1 MVSSTTDATAA
12 IAVNRFGLGKRA
24 SETLPSDPRNWLLEQ
39 IGQYNPQSPAFTSL
53 QSTRDIASSYAADRE
68 KLQAVDGDEKIA
80 LRKELNKAARLLY
93 RSEIEAR
100 GLTALQTPTPFAEAL
115 VHFWSNHFAV
125 SADNP
130 AMLSLAGV
138 FEREAIRPHI
148 MGRFTDLL
156 FAVEQHPAMLIY
168 LDQVRSAGPDSPL
181 ATRAQRR
188 NAGKLP
194 GINENLAREIMELHT
209 VGVGSGY
216 SQKDVTE
223 FAYALTGWSAG
234 RMGGKADASQAGV
247 FQYRPG
253 LHQPGDRLI
262 RHRVYGAT
270 GEDQAGAVLKDLA
283 SDPATARHIATKL
296 CRHFMADVPPQAA
309 VKRVAKAFL
318 VSGGDLPAVYK
329 ALVQS
334 PEAWSAEPAKM
345 KTPWEWL
352 TSAMRGLDYQ
362 DLGKANF
369 SNLLNQLGQPVWLPR
384 SPAGYDDIT
393 ASWLAPDALVRRV
406 EVAQRLAARSDRSLK
421 PGELASNL
429 LSGSLT
435 GTTAMEISRAETAQT
450 GIALLLV
457 SPDFQRR

>member
-1 MVSSTTDATAA
+1 MGTTPTDATAA

-24 SETLPSDPRNWLLEQ
+24 SEPLPSDPQHWLLDQ
-39 IGQYNPQSPAFTSL
+39 IGQYTAQPPAFAAM
-53 QSTRDIASSYAADRE
+53 QATRDIATNYANDRE
-68 KLQAVDGDEKIA
+68 KLQTLDGDAKIA
-80 LRKELNKAARLLY
+80 LRQELNKAARLLY
-93 RSEIEAR
+93 RSEIDAR
-100 GLTALQTPTPFAEAL
+100 GLNALQTTTPFMEAL

-130 AMLSLAGV
+130 PMLSLAGA

-148 MGRFTDLL
+148 TGRFADLL

-168 LDQVRSAGPDSPL
+168 LDQIRSAGPDSPL
-181 ATRAQRR
+181 ANRARKR
-188 NAGKLP
+188 NADRLP

-216 SQKDVTE
+216 TQKDVTE
-223 FAYALTGWSAG
+223 FALALTGWSAG
-234 RMGGKADASQAGV
+234 GMGGKADTSEAGI

-262 RHRVYGAT
+262 RRRVYGPS

-296 CRHFMADVPPQAA
+296 CRHFISDTPSKTA
-309 VKRVAKAFL
+309 VDRVSKAFL
-318 VSGGDLPAVYK
+318 TSGGDLPTVYR
-329 ALVQS
+329 ALVEA
-334 PEAWSAEPAKM
+334 PEAWATQASKI

-352 TSAMRGLDYQ
+352 VSAMRGLDYP
-362 DLGKANF
+362 DLGKASF

-384 SPAGYDDIT
+384 SPAGYDDIA

-406 EVAQRLAARSDRSLK
+406 EVSQRLAAKADRSLK
-421 PGELASNL
+421 PDELASNL
-429 LSGSLT
+429 LGNTLT
-435 GTTAMEISRAETAQT
+435 STTATEINRAESIQT

>member
-1 MVSSTTDATAA
+1 MVTTTPDATAA

-24 SETLPSDPRNWLLEQ
+24 SEPFPAEPRRWLLDQ
-39 IGQYNPQSPAFTSL
+39 IAEYEPHPSAFTQL
-53 QSTRDIASSYAADRE
+53 QTTPEIATNYADDRQ
-68 KLQAVDGDEKIA
+68 KLQALAGDERIA
-80 LRKELNKAARLLY
+80 LQQELNKAARLLY

-100 GLTALQTPTPFAEAL
+100 GLNALQTPTPFMEAL

-130 AMLSLAGV
+130 PMLSLAGA

-148 MGRFTDLL
+148 TGHFTDLL

-168 LDQVRSAGPDSPL
+168 LDQIRSAGPDSPL
-181 ATRAQRR
+181 AARAKRR
-188 NAGKLP
+188 NADKLP

-216 SQKDVTE
+216 TQKDVTE
-223 FAYALTGWSAG
+223 FALALTGWSAG
-234 RMGGKADASQAGV
+234 RMGGKADTNEAGV

-283 SDPATARHIATKL
+283 SDPATAKHIATKL
-296 CRHFMADVPPQAA
+296 CRHFISDTPPHA
-309 VKRVAKAFL
+309 VVNRVSKAFL
-318 VSGGDLPAVYK
+318 ASDGNLPTVYE
-329 ALVQS
+329 ALVQA
-334 PEAWSAEPAKM
+334 PQAWTSQSSKI

-352 TSAMRGLDYQ
+352 VSAMRGLDYP

-369 SNLLNQLGQPVWLPR
+369 ANLLDQLGQPVWLPR
-384 SPAGYDDIT
+384 SPAGYDDIA

-406 EVAQRLAARSDRSLK
+406 EVSQRLAAKADRSLK
-421 PGELASNL
+421 PQELADNL
-429 LSGSLT
+429 LGNALT
-435 GTTAMEISRAETAQT
+435 DTTATEINRAESIQT
-450 GIALLLV
+450 GVALLLV